1 MLHPNKDRFD
11 YGEQL
16 NAPVGFELDSAVAT
30 TYSLDLDAL
39 LAVSVALGF
48 KDTLEGDLTG
58 EKLLLLESIESLK
71 GKLKV
76 FYQKGKIKLPTE
88 YNYLFTLL
96 EQYVSPVVPVGGE
109 FSSFHP
115 KLWLLRYV
123 QITKSKRPE
132 IRYKLIVLTRNLT
145 FDRSWD
151 LAASLDGVLV
161 DDMQFDNKNNNWI
174 DFILSLLKDDK
185 HFKPTKIF
193 KKELSYIKWE
203 ISYGRNDSIKLLP
216 GGGIYN
222 KPLFLKRID
231 SLMIISPFIKDTGNQ
246 INALKWLS
254 SQVADGGAKILFS
267 RAEELNAIG
276 REKLNEWKCYSIN
289 PEVVEGEEKIEE
301 GYELHNLHAKLLV
314 TQRGA
319 ITDWHLG
326 SANATSAAL
335 GDVNSSQPRN
345 TEFMLRF
352 SASPEKIGY
361 EKLMEQ
367 LVGDEEGRGVFVEHI
382 FEDIIESD
390 DVDNSA
396 KLRSTIFELIN
407 ASWLLKGAIQEENAK
422 YTLTLDIHSK
432 TLFQKLQYESIYVEV
447 DQLAIAGAKQELST
461 QMQWSD
467 MELTQISAFIPV
479 SIRLRDMNI
488 DDTVN
493 ILIQANIKIEGGDIR
508 NQGIL
513 RKMLDSKDKILS
525 YIHMLLNP
533 EADKNEWLE
542 SHTREVSSNNDEID
556 IFDRNTPLFE
566 QLMLTAARH
575 KDALIRLESLIQS
588 LEKSDIEIPEEFNAL
603 WKHFRVGVKL
613 ND

>member
-16 NAPVGFELDSAVAT
+16 NAPDGYELDSAVAT
-30 TYSLDLDAL
+30 TYSLDLNAL

-76 FYQKGKIKLPTE
+76 FYQKGKIKLPIE
-88 YNYLFTLL
+88 YNYLFALL
-96 EQYVSPVVPVGGE
+96 EPYVSPVVPVGGE

-123 QITKSKRPE
+123 QITKSKRPKV
-132 IRYKLIVLTRNLT
+132 RYKLIVLTRNLT
-145 FDRSWD
+145 FDKSWD

-161 DDMQFDNKNNNWI
+161 DDIQFDNKNNNWI
-174 DFILSLLKDDK
+174 DFILSLLKDAK
-185 HFKPTKIF
+185 KFKPAKRF
-193 KKELSYIKWE
+193 KKELPYIKWK
-203 ISYGRNDSIKLLP
+203 ISYGRDDSIKLLP
-216 GGGIYN
+216 GGRAYN
-222 KPLFLKRID
+222 RPLYLKRAD
-231 SLMIISPFIKDTGNQ
+231 SLMIISPFIKDTSNQ
-246 INALKWLS
+246 INALEWLS
-254 SQVADGGAKILFS
+254 KQVAEDGEKILFS

-276 REKLNEWKCYSIN
+276 KDKLNEWKCYSIN

-301 GYELHNLHAKLLV
+301 GYELHNLHAKLIV

-335 GDVNSSQPRN
+335 GDINSSQPRN

-367 LVGDEEGRGVFVEHI
+367 LVGDEEDRGVFVKHI

-390 DVDNSA
+390 DMDNSA
-396 KLRSTIFELIN
+396 KLRSAIFELIN
-407 ASWLLKGAIQEENAK
+407 ASWLLKGIIQEGSTK
-422 YTLTLDIHSK
+422 YTLTLDIRSK
-432 TLFQKLQYESIYVEV
+432 TLFKKIQDESIYVEV
-447 DQLAIAGAKQELST
+447 DQLAIAGAKQELCT
-461 QMQWSD
+461 QMQWTD

-479 SIRLRDMNI
+479 SIRLGDIDI

-493 ILIQANIKIEGGDIR
+493 ILIQADIEIEGGDIR

-542 SHTREVSSNNDEID
+542 SHACEVSSNNDKID

-575 KDALIRLESLIQS
+575 KDVLVRLEGLIQS
-588 LEKSDIEIPEEFNAL
+588 LEKSDIDIPEEFNAL
-603 WKHFRVGVKL
+603 WKHFRVGV
-613 ND
+613 

>member
-1 MLHPNKDRFD
+1 MLNPNKDRFD

-16 NAPVGFELDSAVAT
+16 NAPDGFELDSAIAT

-58 EKLLLLESIESLK
+58 ERLLLLESIESLK

-96 EQYVSPVVPVGGE
+96 EPCLSPVIPIGGE

-115 KLWLLRYV
+115 KLWLLRYIQV
-123 QITKSKRPE
+123 TKSKKKA

-151 LAASLDGVLV
+151 LAASLDGVIV
-161 DDMQFDNKNNNWI
+161 DEVQSDVKNREWI
-174 DFILSLLKDDK
+174 DFILSLLKDEGS
-185 HFKPTKIF
+185 FKPTKKL
-193 KKELSYIKWE
+193 KKELPYIKWKM
-203 ISYGRNDSIKLLP
+203 SYGWGEKLLP
-216 GGGIYN
+216 GGQDF
-222 KPLFLKRID
+222 KRPLALKNAD
-231 SLMIISPFIKDTGNQ
+231 SMMVVSPFIKDAGNQ
-246 INALKWLS
+246 VKALNWLS
-254 SQVADGGAKILFS
+254 NQVLEGGKKILFS

-276 REKLNEWKCYSIN
+276 KDKLLDWECYSIN
-289 PEVVEGEEKIEE
+289 PEVVEGEEKIED
-301 GYELHNLHAKLLV
+301 GYELHNLHAKLIV

-319 ITDWHLG
+319 VTDWHLG

-335 GDVNSSQPRN
+335 GDVKNDSPRN

-352 SASPEKIGY
+352 SEYSNKIGHA
-361 EKLMEQ
+361 KLIEQ
-367 LVGDEEGRGVFVEHI
+367 LVGDEEGRGLFVKHI
-382 FEDIIESD
+382 FEDIIEQED
-390 DVDNSA
+390 LGNDA
-396 KLRSTIFELIN
+396 KLRSVVFELIN
-407 ASWLLKGAIQEENAK
+407 ASWLLRGEIQESSSK
-422 YTLTLDIHSK
+422 YTMTLDVTSNN
-432 TLFQKLQYESIYVEV
+432 LFKKIQDEGIYVEV
-447 DQLAIAGAKQELST
+447 DQLAVAGAKKELST
-461 QMQWSD
+461 HMKWTD
-467 MELTQISAFIPV
+467 IELTQISAFLPI
-479 SIRLRDMNI
+479 SIRLKDMSV

-493 ILIQANIKIEGGDIR
+493 ILVQAEIEIEGGDIR

-525 YIHMLLNP
+525 YIRMLLNP

-542 SHTREVSSNNDEID
+542 SNVSKESKNNGEID
-556 IFDRNTPLFE
+556 IFDTDTPLFE

-575 KDALIRLESLIQS
+575 KDALVRLESLIQS
-588 LEKSDIEIPEEFNAL
+588 LEKSDIEIPEEFNSL